1 MQADIV
7 RRWTT
12 VIAILIS
19 TAAIPGAASAQTN
32 PSATWTREVSAAFG
46 LGHVF
51 RYEDQTFGDRP
62 NISGAVAIVYRARL
76 GVELEVNRTLGLS
89 PSPAPCGIAID
100 ARPAACVGRTHNG
113 VRSATVAS
121 VLARYQFTRQRV
133 RPYVTA
139 GLGVLRSTSVW
150 SSGVV
155 EGNQV
160 ILTETEMTDVGFGP
174 DLGAGIRV
182 EITRSASIRPEVRW
196 LEASF
201 GSRLNLAVTRLSV
214 RAVYFW

>member
-12 VIAILIS
+12 VIAISML
-19 TAAIPGAASAQTN
+19 TTAIPRPGSAQTN
-32 PSATWTREVSAAFG
+32 PSATWTREVSAGFG

-62 NISGAVAIVYRARL
+62 NISGAVAIVHRAGL
-76 GVELEVNRTLGLS
+76 GVELEINGTLGLS

-100 ARPAACVGRTHNG
+100 KLPAACVGRTHNG
-113 VRSATVAS
+113 VRSAAIAS
-121 VLARYQFTRQRV
+121 VLARYQFTRRGV

-139 GLGVLRSTSVW
+139 GLGALRSTSVW
-150 SSGVV
+150 SSGAF

-160 ILTETEMTDVGFGP
+160 ILTETELTDVGFGP

-182 EITRSASIRPEVRW
+182 DVNRNTSIRPEVRW

-201 GSRLNLAVTRLSV
+201 GSRLNLAVTRLSI
-214 RAVYFW
+214 RAVYSW

>member
-12 VIAILIS
+12 VVMLMA
-19 TAAIPGAASAQTN
+19 TTAIPRPGSAQTH
-32 PSATWTREVSAAFG
+32 PSATWTREVSAGVG

-62 NISGAVAIVYRARL
+62 NISGAVAIVHRAGL
-76 GVELEVNRTLGLS
+76 GVELEINGTLGLS
-89 PSPAPCGIAID
+89 PSPAPCGTAID
-100 ARPAACVGRTHNG
+100 AVPACVGRTHNG
-113 VRSATVAS
+113 VRSATIGS
-121 VLARYQFTRQRV
+121 VLARYQFSRRGV

-139 GLGVLRSTSVW
+139 GLGVLRSRSVW

-155 EGNQV
+155 EGNQI
-160 ILTETEMTDVGFGP
+160 ILTETELTDIGVGP

-182 EITRSASIRPEVRW
+182 DVTRRASIRPEVRW

-201 GSRLNLAVTRLSV
+201 RSRLNLAVTRLSI
-214 RAVYFW
+214 RTVYSW